1 MVGDMQL
8 AVMVVVRSIDFHQTL
23 NVNAREIRDVLF
35 LMEPEVLEYFSL
47 RFDMGG
53 T

>member
-1 MVGDMQL
+1 MQL

-23 NVNAREIRDVLF
+23 NVNARDVLF